1 MRRRLIAAFSVLGML
16 SLGLAMASPS
26 QAATLTPRVING
38 TPAAAT
44 DMPYLVALVDT
55 SGMSR
60 GGAFQAQFCGGA
72 LVTPTK
78 VVTAAHCVV
87 DESTK
92 TISDP
97 ADIEVVA
104 GPSLKNPLTAPVPVV
119 SVSVHPN
126 YDIDSSSNDIAVLTL
141 SSPLQGVRTITP
153 LFPVEAPAYVISGGA
168 VRVGGWGNT
177 TTQAGG
183 KEFPDVFRIANLS
196 IFPDNMC
203 GGRGTY
209 AMNGVNFKGFGASD
223 ADAATMLCAGAAD
236 TAGRVIDS
244 CQGDSGGPLV
254 SALGGAERLIGV
266 VSWGD
271 ECASKYPG
279 VYTRVSAMYDFLLN
293 QGAIQMAA
301 PPAAPV
307 ISIGTLS
314 GALRVTFADPAPT
327 SAMTDFTARAVDAV
341 GNAMECTSSP
351 HPDGLNSHCIITGLT
366 NGTAY
371 SITAVGSNIA
381 GVSPES
387 APMSATPLPVP
398 TTGEITK
405 IVPQKNGVT
414 GFIVAKSKRGG
425 SPVTRD
431 VVRCT
436 PIAGG
441 PARVGTVKNW
451 VAIVTKL
458 KPVLYSCV
466 HRMANAAGAAD
477 SSPQAV
483 LAKR

>member
-1 MRRRLIAAFSVLGML
+1 MRRRLIAALSVLGVLAM
-16 SLGLAMASPS
+16 GLAVASS
-26 QAATLTPRVING
+26 TQAATLSPRVING
-38 TPAAAT
+38 TQATPA

-87 DESTK
+87 DETTR
-92 TISDP
+92 TIANP
-97 ADIEVVA
+97 ADIEVVS
-104 GPSLKNPLTAPVPVV
+104 GQSLKNPATAPIPVL

-126 YDIDSSSNDIAVLTL
+126 YDIDASSNDIAVLTL

-153 LFPVEAPAYVISGGA
+153 IAPAEIPAYVISGA
-168 VRVGGWGNT
+168 VVRVGGWGNT
-177 TTQAGG
+177 TAQAGG
-183 KEFPDVFRIANLS
+183 KDFPDIFRTANLV
-196 IFPDNMC
+196 IFPDSMC

-223 ADAATMLCAGAAD
+223 ADPQTMLCAGAAD
-236 TAGRVIDS
+236 TGGRVIDS

-254 SALGGAERLIGV
+254 SALGGPERLVGV

-271 ECASKYPG
+271 VCASKYPG
-279 VYTRVSAMYDFLLN
+279 VYTRVSAMYDFLSS
-293 QGAIQMAA
+293 QGAIQITA

-307 ISIGTLS
+307 IAVGTLS

-327 SAMTDFTARAVDAV
+327 SAMTNFAARAVDAA
-341 GNAMECTSSP
+341 GNAFECASTP
-351 HPDGLNSHCIITGLT
+351 HPDGLNSHCTIAGLA
-366 NGTAY
+366 NGTSY
-371 SITAVGSNIA
+371 SITAVGSNA
-381 GVSPES
+381 SGTSPES
-387 APMSATPLPVP
+387 APVIATPLPVP
-398 TTGEITK
+398 TSGEITK
-405 IVPQKNGVT
+405 VVPQKNGVI
-414 GFIVAKSKRGG
+414 GFIVAKSKGGG

-436 PIAGG
+436 PLAGG
-441 PARVGTVKNW
+441 PARVATVRNW

-458 KPVLYSCV
+458 KPVLYSCI
-466 HRMANAAGAAD
+466 HRMTNTAGAGD
-477 SSPQAV
+477 SSPHAV